1 MAVILTNSVI
11 KNAVHYGTNRPDA
24 AALSDEK
31 EPAPWFTPGRAFLF
45 PVTGMAFRI
54 QPGIIRTFFIL
65 KKWGVSFQV
74 FFFKMGGKFSGMKS
88 FTKPATVR
96 ILT

>member
-1 MAVILTNSVI
+1 MTNSVI

-54 QPGIIRTFFIL
+54 QPGIVRAFFIFS
-65 KKWGVSFQV
+65 KNRGVSFQV
-74 FFFKMGGKFSGMKS
+74 VFFKMGGKLVG
-88 FTKPATVR
+88 
-96 ILT
+96 